1 MESIEQE
8 NNLNQLLESSSELSQ
23 DEIRSLLKK
32 LSSSEIAHAL
42 ESSPPKQRK
51 LFFSLLETNEE
62 GDVLVDLGEEI
73 QQELIS
79 KPLSVYDICPDVV
92 DTDMTKGLWQ
102 NLPKL

>member
-23 DEIRSLLKK
+23 DEIRNLLKK

-62 GDVLVDLGEEI
+62 VEPETLASLIQRNQKLKAILYEDAEELNLVVKE
-73 QQELIS
+73 S
-79 KPLSVYDICPDVV
+79 R
-92 DTDMTKGLWQ
+92 
-102 NLPKL
+102 LPVNE